1 MGVKRILFTI
11 FMLGMA
17 PWYLSKAWLMST
29 IGVVMIVCS
38 AIKKEW
44 S

>member
-1 MGVKRILFTI
+1 MKRILFTI

-17 PWYLSKAWLMST
+17 PWYLFRAWLMST
-29 IGVVMIVCS
+29 VGVVMIVDS